1 MCQAP
6 GNNSSKDLVISHLM
20 LLGHFPPLRRVP
32 SAENK
37 IRAFFGYLNTK
48 KFSKNKIQDSS
59 VVELSISDMA

>member
-20 LLGHFPPLRRVP
+20 LPGHFPPLWRVP

-37 IRAFFGYLNTK
+37 IRAFLGHLNTK